1 MVNAIELSDVSCR
14 YRRQLALDHVTATL
28 PAGRVTA
35 LVGPNGSGKSTLLAA
50 LAGVLPLAGGQIRN
64 LPEDIAFVVQRSAVP
79 DSLPI
84 TVRQTVEMGR
94 WRRRGAWGRLRRED
108 HQIVDEAM
116 ARLGLSELAGR
127 QLGTLSGGQ
136 RQRAL
141 VAQGLAQ
148 RAALILLDEPL
159 ASVDVRASEY
169 IAGAVQDARADG
181 ATIVIATHERDQ
193 ARQADHVLHLSRG
206 ALLHEGPPGAAAGPS
221 SATGA
226 MTASRASGEHA
237 GRRGPAGASR

>member
-1 MVNAIELSDVSCR
+1 MLSDVSCR
-14 YRRQLALDHVTATL
+14 YQRELALDRVTATL
-28 PAGRVTA
+28 PAGGVTA

-108 HQIVDEAM
+108 HRIVDEAM
-116 ARLGLSELAGR
+116 ARLGLGEIAGR

-159 ASVDVRASEY
+159 AAVDVRASEY
-169 IAGAVQDARADG
+169 IAEAVQDARADG

-206 ALLHEGPPGAAAGPS
+206 ALLHEGPPGAVAAPP
-221 SATGA
+221 
-226 MTASRASGEHA
+226 R
-237 GRRGPAGASR
+237 